1 MSLPDPELSIL
12 DALDSGI
19 VVLDQEGRIT
29 AWNGWMASA
38 SEHAVAAALGLRLH
52 DLFPD
57 ARIGRLNVAVR
68 DALELG
74 ASSLLSHQLNGPLL
88 PLKTRAGRT
97 LLHNIAVR
105 PIGQKPYG
113 RCLIQVLDVTIAA
126 ERERVLRERQ
136 NARYD
141 AVVESATDPIV
152 TLDGEGV
159 IQLANPAAAREFGVE
174 SSALIGRPFA
184 ALLDQPESWDQAWK
198 RLIEGSDLDEPL
210 DLAIRRFDG
219 SLSYVEAS
227 AACWRSEARKFVTA
241 ILRDVNERRAAEAE
255 MRRLYETLELRV
267 AERTVDLE
275 RAHEQLRQSQKMEA
289 IGQLTGGVAHDFNN
303 LLTPIVGGLDVLN
316 RRGGLDERGRAL
328 IEGALQSAERARVL
342 VQRLLAF
349 SRRQPLQST
358 AVDIAALVRDMT
370 DLLGG
375 TIGPLIRIVVELPE
389 GLPPA
394 QADRNQVEMALLNLA
409 VNARDAMPDGG
420 ALTISA
426 QTAEVGRSERLNPG
440 RYVRLA
446 VTDTGV
452 GMDAAILARAVE
464 PFFSTKGI
472 GKGTGLGL
480 SMIHGLSAQLGG
492 TLEISSTPGVGTK
505 VEMWLPAA
513 VGATW
518 EDAARAQDA
527 PPPGEGM
534 VLLVDDED
542 LIRTS
547 TSQMLADLGFTV
559 VEASS
564 AHGALASI
572 ADPRLTLVVTDHLM
586 PGMTGAE
593 LAREVQARRPEVRVL
608 IISGF
613 AELDAI
619 APDLARLMKPFREA
633 ELAAALAA
641 LQPRA

>member
-1 MSLPDPELSIL
+1 
-12 DALDSGI
+12 
-19 VVLDQEGRIT
+19 
-29 AWNGWMASA
+29 
-38 SEHAVAAALGLRLH
+38 
-52 DLFPD
+52 
-57 ARIGRLNVAVR
+57 
-68 DALELG
+68 
-74 ASSLLSHQLNGPLL
+74 
-88 PLKTRAGRT
+88 
-97 LLHNIAVR
+97 
-105 PIGQKPYG
+105 
-113 RCLIQVLDVTIAA
+113 
-126 ERERVLRERQ
+126 
-136 NARYD
+136 
-141 AVVESATDPIV
+141 
-152 TLDGEGV
+152 
-159 IQLANPAAAREFGVE
+159 
-174 SSALIGRPFA
+174 
-184 ALLDQPESWDQAWK
+184 
-198 RLIEGSDLDEPL
+198 
-210 DLAIRRFDG
+210 
-219 SLSYVEAS
+219 
-227 AACWRSEARKFVTA
+227 
-241 ILRDVNERRAAEAE
+241 
-255 MRRLYETLELRV
+255 
-267 AERTVDLE
+267 
-275 RAHEQLRQSQKMEA
+275 
-289 IGQLTGGVAHDFNN
+289 
-303 LLTPIVGGLDVLN
+303 
-316 RRGGLDERGRAL
+316 
-328 IEGALQSAERARVL
+328 
-342 VQRLLAF
+342 
-349 SRRQPLQST
+349 
-358 AVDIAALVRDMT
+358 MT

-492 TLEISSTPGVGTK
+492 TLEISSTPGVGAK

-513 VGATW
+513 VGATC
-518 EDAARAQDA
+518 EDAAWAQDA

-547 TSQMLADLGFTV
+547 TSQMLADLGFTI